1 MYNYNYFCGTTPTE
15 PSETPEERKA
25 RLKKQ
30 AEEEKKRKEE
40 EERFYKQCVKYTLI
54 GI

>member
-1 MYNYNYFCGTTPTE
+1 MYCNFGATPSYQETE
-15 PSETPEERKA
+15 AERKA
-25 RLKKQ
+25 RLKKE
-30 AEEEKKRKEE
+30 AEEEKRRKEE